1 MMGHLPL
8 HAGAVEV
15 AGFALENRSGRRAVR
30 KAGGGAVSIELSI
43 VLPIF
48 NEVEVLAATIRRLH
62 ESVATLGLRYEV
74 VCIDDGSTD
83 GTGALLDQLAD
94 RDSSLIVIH
103 FTRNFG
109 KEAALAAGLQAAR
122 GEAAIFMDAD
132 LQHPPDLIPQMVE
145 LWREGGF
152 EIVEA
157 RKRRRSRDPRFY
169 RVSAWIFGKLMG
181 GVTGADMWGASDFK
195 LLSRPTLDTLTRMPE
210 HHRFFRGLVHWIGF
224 ERATIEFDVDER
236 EDGSSS
242 WSRLDLVRY
251 AINAILSFTTAP
263 LVWIAIMGVM
273 TTALGSVLG
282 GIALF
287 DYISGTAVD
296 GFTTV
301 ILMLVIFSG
310 LILTSLGTMSLYLG
324 RLFEEAKSRPLY
336 VVRTPE
342 KATPPRSSPPGTG
355 TRGVAG
361 EGAAESRVAGT
372 DR

>member
-1 MMGHLPL
+1 M
-8 HAGAVEV
+8 
-15 AGFALENRSGRRAVR
+15 
-30 KAGGGAVSIELSI
+30 SIDLSI

-48 NEVEVLAATIRRLH
+48 NEVEVLARTLQQLH
-62 ESVATLGLRYEV
+62 SSLASLGLRYEIL
-74 VCIDDGSTD
+74 CIDDGSKD
-83 GTGALLDQLAD
+83 GTGPLLDQLASD
-94 RDSSLIVIH
+94 DPRVVPIH

-109 KEAALAAGLQAAR
+109 KEAAIQAGIQRAR

-145 LWREGGF
+145 LWRDDGYEV
-152 EIVEA
+152 VEA
-157 RKRRRSRDPRFY
+157 RKRRYQHEPVLY
-169 RVSAWIFGKLMG
+169 RVLARTFSRLMG
-181 GVTGADMWGASDFK
+181 GATGADMLGASDFK

-210 HHRFFRGLVHWIGF
+210 HHRYFRGLVHWIGF
-224 ERATIEFDVDER
+224 ESISVEFDVDPR
-236 EDGSSS
+236 EGGTSS
-242 WSRLDLVRY
+242 WGPIDLIRY
-251 AINAILSFTTAP
+251 AVDAILSFTTAP
-263 LVWIAIMGVM
+263 LVWIALMGVL

-336 VVRTPE
+336 VIRAPE
-342 KATPPRSSPPGTG
+342 KHAPPEFGAPASDVGRGRSM
-355 TRGVAG
+355 RDAG
-361 EGAAESRVAGT
+361 ESER
-372 DR
+372 